1 MTRFFL
7 SDFMD
12 FTCTLSARVLLD
24 SVMVEWARMIAN
36 TGELAKKWQ
45 TMPTVLRYNKDSTER
60 DFVGVKIFVD
70 AVFSWWYQWRI
81 YKLLTIYWNLAIDS
95 TT

>member
-36 TGELAKKWQ
+36 TGELA
-45 TMPTVLRYNKDSTER
+45 
-60 DFVGVKIFVD
+60 
-70 AVFSWWYQWRI
+70 
-81 YKLLTIYWNLAIDS
+81 
-95 TT
+95 